1 MYQENQK
8 IIEKL
13 TIFGV
18 DIKNY
23 SIVVDKNAPKG
34 VIRAVEDFKKYIFDG
49 TGVQLESADYIENER
64 QIVIGYEYCISEKCK
79 QAKVNI
85 KNDGFAIVGEN
96 NKLFI
101 TANVYYGVAIG
112 VYAFLE
118 EFVGVR
124 YFSSTYVVI
133 YPAKKIDIEK
143 DLCYVSSPKMDY
155 RNVFWA
161 DVKHPNQNNPQF
173 PIALRDNTKD
183 VGSFNEPHWYVG
195 GATVGGHTI
204 LELAEMEFAVGRQ
217 PCLSDENVYQT
228 VLKNA
233 KKWLKEN
240 PKAKILNISQNDSW
254 AHQLGCQCDKCR
266 AVDEREGTPMGS
278 LLTFVNRI
286 ADDIKDEYPDVLVE
300 TLAYRYTR
308 RAPKTVV
315 PRDNVSVRLCSIECC
330 FCHPFTDIK
339 CEKNTSFKND
349 VEEWGKIAKK
359 YYVWDYTTNFHKYM
373 LPFPNFHVMH
383 KNMKFFAD
391 NNVTGVFA
399 QGNEQSLSA
408 EFGELRAYLLSKLLW
423 NPYMSDSEYFGHMD
437 EFLKGYYGAGW
448 KRIRN
453 YIDWTS
459 EFSAKKTHA
468 HCETT
473 EIAIPFENKEQCQHW
488 IDEWTKAVT
497 EAETE
502 VQKEHVRVSMV
513 QLLSLSEHFEDFG
526 FDFRK
531 EKYHILK
538 RNGITYYR
546 VNARLPELKEGEE
559 LPWLK

>member
-1 MYQENQK
+1 MEK
-8 IIEKL
+8 IIKKL

-18 DIKNY
+18 DIEKY
-23 SIVVDKNAPKG
+23 SIVVDENAPKG
-34 VIRAVEDFKKYIFDG
+34 LLDAVENLKKYIFDG
-49 TGVQLESADYIENER
+49 TGVKLNSAKYCENEN
-64 QIVIGYEYCISEKCK
+64 QIVVGFEYSTSQKCK
-79 QAKVNI
+79 QAKDSI
-85 KNDGFAIVGEN
+85 KYDGFAIVGEN

-101 TANVYYGVAIG
+101 TANDYRAVAIG
-112 VYAFLE
+112 IYAFLE

-133 YPAKKIDIEK
+133 NPANKIDIEK
-143 DLCYVSSPKMDY
+143 DICYVSSPKMDY
-155 RNVFWA
+155 RNIFWA
-161 DVKHPNQNNPQF
+161 DVKHPNHKNPQF
-173 PIALRDNTKD
+173 ATMLRDNNCDFSDFGETA
-183 VGSFNEPHWYVG
+183 WYVSG
-195 GATVGGHTI
+195 EEISAHTLVG
-204 LELAEMEFAVGRQ
+204 LAEMKHEVGLQ
-217 PCLSDENVYQT
+217 PCLSDENVYQK

-233 KKWLKEN
+233 KKSLKEN
-240 PKAKILNISQNDSW
+240 PKARILSISQNDSW
-254 AHQLGCQCDKCR
+254 AHQLGCQCEKCR
-266 AVDEREGTPMGS
+266 AIDQREGTPMGS

-315 PRDNVSVRLCSIECC
+315 PRDNVIVRLCSIECC
-330 FCHPFTDIK
+330 FCHPFTDIN
-339 CEKNTSFKND
+339 CEKNTSFKKD

-373 LPFPNFHVMH
+373 LPFPNLHVMH
-383 KNMKFFAD
+383 KNIKFFVE

-423 NPYMSDSEYFGHMD
+423 NPDMSEKEYFAYMD
-437 EFLKGYYGAGW
+437 EFLQGYYGAGW
-448 KRIRN
+448 KRIRS

-468 HCETT
+468 HCETS
-473 EIAIPFENKEQCQHW
+473 EIAIPFDNKEQCESW
-488 IDEWTKAVT
+488 IAEWRKAVE

-513 QLLSLSEHFEDFG
+513 QLLSLSEHFPEFG
-526 FDFRK
+526 FDFRE

-559 LPWLK
+559 MPWLK